1 MQATN
6 LNTQV
11 INARKG
17 LLLFFALLILG
28 TAPLLWYTVS
38 SGLPSDDLL
47 GIVLVI
53 MWIPGIASIITRLV
67 RREGFADV
75 SFQVG
80 GKEGIKALIAVLLFP
95 VLTGVIAYGIAW
107 ASGVVQYSVPAGGR
121 FAEIPDPLLRMA
133 TRIGLGVFVGSFV
146 GLISSVGE
154 ELGWRGYL
162 VPRLIQAKIPQ
173 PFVLSGVVWA
183 VWHFPPVFSGQYPG
197 VGPNRL
203 AAAIFFT
210 VTLVGLSILW
220 GNMRMKTG
228 SFWPGALGHGAWN
241 AIIPSGVFT
250 SFTTGGL
257 TAGSMALFWIDELGL
272 IVAVVTLILG
282 ILISRMCK
290 LRE

>member
-1 MQATN
+1 MQTTN
-6 LNTQV
+6 MDTQT

-38 SGLPSDDLL
+38 SGLSIDDLI
-47 GIVLVI
+47 GIVLAI
-53 MWIPGIASIITRLV
+53 MWIPGIASIITRVV

-75 SFQVG
+75 SFQIG
-80 GKEGIKALIAVLLFP
+80 GKAGVKALIVVLLFP
-95 VLTGVIAYGIAW
+95 MLIGVIAYGIAW
-107 ASGVVQYSVPAGGR
+107 ITGIVQYSVPAGGR
-121 FAEIPDPLLRMA
+121 FAEIQDPLVRMA
-133 TRIGLGVFVGSFV
+133 ARIGLSVFVGSFV
-146 GLISSVGE
+146 SMISSIGE

-162 VPRLIQAKIPQ
+162 VPRLVQAKIPQ
-173 PFVLSGVVWA
+173 PFVLSGVIWA

-220 GNMRMKTG
+220 GNMRMQTG

-250 SFTTGGL
+250 SFTAGGL
-257 TAGSMALFWIDELGL
+257 TTGSMALFWIDELGL
-272 IVAVVTLILG
+272 IVAIVTLILG
-282 ILISRMCK
+282 ILVGRMYK
-290 LRE
+290 LEK